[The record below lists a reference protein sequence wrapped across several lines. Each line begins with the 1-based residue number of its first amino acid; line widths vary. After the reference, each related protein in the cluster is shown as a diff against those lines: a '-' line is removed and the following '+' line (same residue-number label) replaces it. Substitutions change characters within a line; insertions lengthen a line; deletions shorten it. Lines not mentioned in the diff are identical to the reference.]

1 MKKVISIIIILVLVG
16 VGYTYWKMNGKGES
30 EVNYTLSTVERGDL
44 KNYVSCT
51 GTLETV
57 GSVEVGTQVSGKIES
72 IFADFNDVVKENQIL
87 AILDTLQLHME
98 VQSAR
103 ADLQKVEAQLELSKL
118 KYEDNIKLHAKDFI
132 TGYDLKSS
140 LADYKAVKASLLSAQ
155 IRLDQAKLNL
165 NEYAFIRSPIT
176 GKIIDKE
183 VESGQTV
190 SASLSAPTLFVI
202 AEDLSKMEIHAMIDE
217 TDIGQIKEGQAAE
230 FTVDA
235 YPDETFS
242 GVVEEVRLQPE
253 TVSNVVNYKVIIST
267 ENKDEILLP
276 GMTATLE
283 ILTEEKTDV
292 LMVENS
298 VLSYKPD
305 DKTMQRIFSKMRSEG
320 RGPGSGAGRG
330 NRHSGQGQQ
339 RQQMDTSN
347 IKMIYV
353 LNEGDIAFV
362 PVETGFSDG
371 DKTEITVM
379 TPPASTENDTERR
392 FPELKEGS
400 QVLKKG
406 SGGTNTASS
415 ASSSSQNNRRPGPPG
430 MGGGLF

>member
-1 MKKVISIIIILVLVG
+1 MKKIIMVIVILVLVG
-16 VGYTYWKMNGKGES
+16 AGYTYWKLNGKNES
-30 EVNYTLSTVERGDL
+30 SVNYSLSSVKRGDL

-57 GSVEVGTQVSGKIES
+57 GSVEVGTQVSGKIEQ
-72 IFADFNDVVKENQIL
+72 IFADFNDVVKKNQIL

-98 VQSAR
+98 VQSAI
-103 ADLQKVEAQLELSKL
+103 ADLQKVQAQLELSKL
-118 KYEDNIKLHAKDFI
+118 KYEDNIKLHEKDFV

-140 LADYKAVKASLLSAQ
+140 LADYKAAQASLLSAE

-165 NEYAFIRSPIT
+165 NEYAFIRSPIN

-217 TDIGQIKEGQAAE
+217 TDIGQIKVGQTAE

-235 YPDETFS
+235 YPDDTFR
-242 GVVEEVRLQPE
+242 GVVEQVRLQPE
-253 TVSNVVNYKVIIST
+253 TVSNVVNYKVIIT
-267 ENKDEILLP
+267 TANKDDMLLP

-283 ILTEEKTDV
+283 ILTEEKKDV

-305 DKTMQRIFSKMRSEG
+305 DAMMKEIFSKMRSS
-320 RGPGSGAGRG
+320 RKRPSGGTRP
-330 NRHSGQGQQ
+330 SGQRPQ
-339 RQQMDTSN
+339 RQLAQDTDV
-347 IKMIYV
+347 KMIYMM
-353 LNEGDIAFV
+353 NEGEIAFV
-362 PVETGFSDG
+362 PVKTGFSDG
-371 DKTEITVM
+371 DNTEITIM
-379 TPPASTENDTERR
+379 TPPGGKSNDTDKK
-392 FPELKEGS
+392 FPELKEGT

-406 SGGTNTASS
+406 SGG
-415 ASSSSQNNRRPGPPG
+415 SSSSTSSSESSSSNQNNRRPGPPG